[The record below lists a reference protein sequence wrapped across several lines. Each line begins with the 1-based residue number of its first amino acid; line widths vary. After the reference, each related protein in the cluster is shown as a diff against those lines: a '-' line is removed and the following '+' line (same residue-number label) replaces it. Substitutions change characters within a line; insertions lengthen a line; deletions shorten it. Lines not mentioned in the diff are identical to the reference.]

1 MAHVKRRIKRLT
13 NRLRH
18 FFCHY
23 ILKLYTYVLMHI
35 YGIENK
41 IFKTVA
47 DQAANMKKALSDERE
62 STQIQGGANEDNLTK
77 LIIERNR
84 KLESLE

>member
-1 MAHVKRRIKRLT
+1 
-13 NRLRH
+13 
-18 FFCHY
+18 
-23 ILKLYTYVLMHI
+23 LYTYVLIHI

-41 IFKTVA
+41 IFKTIA

-62 STQIQGGANEDNLTK
+62 STQIQGGSNEDNLVNLTK

-84 KLESLE
+84 KLESLEKNR

>member
-1 MAHVKRRIKRLT
+1 VIGFEHVKGSHTAKAIKKQYDL
-13 NRLRH
+13 
-18 FFCHY
+18 
-23 ILKLYTYVLMHI
+23 ILKK

-62 STQIQGGANEDNLTK
+62 STQIQGGANEDNLVNLTK

-84 KLESLE
+84 KLESLEKNR

>member
-1 MAHVKRRIKRLT
+1 
-13 NRLRH
+13 
-18 FFCHY
+18 
-23 ILKLYTYVLMHI
+23 MHI

-62 STQIQGGANEDNLTK
+62 STQIQGGANENNLVNLTK

-84 KLESLE
+84 KLESLEKNR